1 MSDSDNDHAHAQ
13 PVLRASVHDI
23 SYLTTL
29 LRGVSFANRAT
40 ITATGSGFTVT
51 VEEART
57 LLATAYIFADIFDEY
72 AYHSEAAPSQQSQD
86 DGVDNMAFE
95 IPLNTLIECLN
106 IFGTAGAHPSSTT
119 LGGKRWKKQ
128 EEDKGS
134 DEEEGEGE
142 GANNKR
148 RGIAQYFGAGPEK
161 STGMRLTYEGAG
173 FPLTLLIAEDAD
185 GPTTACEI
193 VTYDPEPHLDL
204 QFKPDE
210 MILKIILKSSWL
222 RDALSELDPSCDKL
236 TFIGN
241 PPPDGVP
248 PATSGRPSRN
258 AEVSRGTSTSKPM
271 LRIHADGAFGSTE
284 MDYPN
289 DRDVLE
295 TFECEQNVCFSYRTS
310 HITRAIRALQNSTK
324 TSLRIDSEGLMS
336 MQFLMPSPSFK
347 SRAGADAFIEFRCL
361 PLEEAL

>member
-1 MSDSDNDHAHAQ
+1 MSDSDHDHAHAQ
-13 PVLRASVHDI
+13 PVLKASVHDI

-29 LRGVSFANRAT
+29 LRGVNFANRAT

-72 AYHSEAAPSQQSQD
+72 VYHSEAAPSQQSQD
-86 DGVDNMAFE
+86 DGVDNVAFE

-106 IFGTAGAHPSSTT
+106 IFGTAGTHPSSTT
-119 LGGKRWKKQ
+119 SGAKRWKKQ
-128 EEDKGS
+128 GEDKGS
-134 DEEEGEGE
+134 DEEEGE

-173 FPLTLLIAEDAD
+173 FPLTLLIAEEAD

-204 QFKPDE
+204 QFRPDK

-258 AEVSRGTSTSKPM
+258 AEVSRGTSTGKPM
-271 LRIHADGAFGSTE
+271 LRIHADGTFGSTE

-295 TFECEQNVCFSYRTS
+295 TFECEQSVSFSYRTS

-336 MQFLMPSPSFK
+336 MQFLMPSPSIK